1 MDKTDKLTEWD
12 ENERTDHN
20 RNGIADDIEPP
31 VPDISA
37 GSAKLRHELRDNPG
51 NDPVVTGGDPDA
63 RWESAQF
70 NGDEAAVSSMP
81 TPEHNDVEE
90 IGRSMGITYAAD
102 EELKVGEKERSRDK
116 KRFELD
122 PASSEDYRERL
133 QDEER

>member
-1 MDKTDKLTEWD
+1 MDKEKLIDWD
-12 ENERTDHN
+12 ETERTDTN
-20 RNGIADDIEPP
+20 RNGIDDAIEPNI
-31 VPDISA
+31 PDISA
-37 GSAKLRHELRDNPG
+37 GSAKLRHELLDNPG

-81 TPEHNDVEE
+81 TPEHNDVDD

-102 EELKVGEKERSRDK
+102 EELKIGEKERSRDK

-122 PASSEDYRERL
+122 PASAEDYRERQ